1 MRVFVC
7 PVSDVL
13 FDFLAAGFGVRMEVK
28 VHHPGVENEAHGG
41 EERLGE
47 RCAGGEV
54 EKNKQTSNEFKW
66 SQN

>member
-1 MRVFVC
+1 MHVFVC

-13 FDFLAAGFGVRMEVK
+13 FNFLAAGFGVRMEVK

-54 EKNKQTSNEFKW
+54 EKKQTSNEFKW
-66 SQN
+66 SRN